1 MEKKYTP
8 LEAWIEFFESTKAG
22 PDWAT
27 TDRAKKQRLY
37 TMDANYKSGR
47 LGVLSIKKN
56 LERYA
61 PGRFVFH
68 QGEPFFTDSKDSHK
82 PT

>member
-8 LEAWIEFFESTKAG
+8 LEAWIDFFESTKAG
-22 PDWAT
+22 PDWSSI
-27 TDRAKKQRLY
+27 DRATRQRLY
-37 TMDANYKSGR
+37 TLDANYKSGR
-47 LGVLSIKKN
+47 LGISSIKKN

-68 QGEPFFTDSKDSHK
+68 AGDPFFTIQTDSQK
-82 PT
+82 